1 MKELEQQGAM
11 VFTYYNL
18 LYLQQEKKRKN
29 RKRKRELAQNLEYTY
44 TMYRGQ
50 MQTHPFCAPHS
61 FKNFPF
67 PGSFIQQTAWLDTMD
82 SFQTA
87 FHSPKLM
94 QPCQYKVKS
103 IAKHSMQYV
112 QAYETFLS
120 SQHKTGL
127 NTAGFSVGLEH
138 RQDKILAAF
147 NFPLVMILTEF
158 DPYGSLPT

>member
-1 MKELEQQGAM
+1 MKEVEQQGAM

-18 LYLQQEKKRKN
+18 LYPQQEKKIEKN
-29 RKRKRELAQNLEYTY
+29 RKRELDQNLEYIY
-44 TMYRGQ
+44 TMYRGK
-50 MQTHPFCAPHS
+50 MQTHAFCAPHS

-67 PGSFIQQTAWLDTMD
+67 PGSFIQQTAWLDTIN

-87 FHSPKLM
+87 FHSPKPMEL
-94 QPCQYKVKS
+94 CQYKVKS

-112 QAYETFLS
+112 QAYEMFLS

-127 NTAGFSVGLEH
+127 NKAGFSVGLEH

-158 DPYGSLPT
+158 DPYGSFPT